1 MTIRRLVCKFTILLS
16 FFWSYFLFGQ
26 QNGPPEDLDAYVA
39 AVLKTFEVPGLAIG
53 IVKDG
58 RVVVTK
64 GYGLRKMGL
73 PAPVDA
79 NTLFGIG
86 SNTKAFTSALLAA
99 LVDEGRISWDD
110 KVYERLPG
118 FQMYDPYV
126 SHEMTIRDLL
136 THKSGMGLGEGDLLL
151 WPHTI
156 YSRDDIIYRLRFM
169 KPQSSFRSHYA
180 YDNLMYVAAGQIV
193 ASVSGKSWE
202 DNLRERI
209 LTPLGMSTTN
219 TSNATWKSEDN
230 YAWPHSTLPGKMQPI
245 DFVTLDNAG
254 PAGSINSSASE
265 MAKWALLQLNH
276 GKFSDSGKR
285 LFSEKQSREMWSA
298 QTILPIEDPPPPLAA
313 LKPNFADY
321 GLGWGLRDYH
331 GRKLIGHSGGVAG
344 FVSRVQLVPE
354 EGLGIVVL
362 TNAEEDGAFSSIVY
376 HVLDHYLK
384 VPRTDWIKAFR
395 EAELAEQRQ
404 AADLVSKQSSSR
416 AANSS
421 PSLPLEKYVG
431 VYNDPWYGPSTIR
444 MENGKLLFSLDHTPK
459 AIGDLE
465 HWQYNT
471 FKSRWRDRT
480 IEDAFLT
487 FTLKSD
493 GTIDHFTM
501 LPVSPLADFSFD
513 YQDLYFTP
521 AVQAP
526 TRP

>member
-1 MTIRRLVCKFTILLS
+1 
-16 FFWSYFLFGQ
+16 
-26 QNGPPEDLDAYVA
+26 
-39 AVLKTFEVPGLAIG
+39 
-53 IVKDG
+53 
-58 RVVVTK
+58 
-64 GYGLRKMGL
+64 
-73 PAPVDA
+73 
-79 NTLFGIG
+79 
-86 SNTKAFTSALLAA
+86 
-99 LVDEGRISWDD
+99 
-110 KVYERLPG
+110 
-118 FQMYDPYV
+118 
-126 SHEMTIRDLL
+126 
-136 THKSGMGLGEGDLLL
+136 
-151 WPHTI
+151 
-156 YSRDDIIYRLRFM
+156 
-169 KPQSSFRSHYA
+169 
-180 YDNLMYVAAGQIV
+180 
-193 ASVSGKSWE
+193 
-202 DNLRERI
+202 
-209 LTPLGMSTTN
+209 
-219 TSNATWKSEDN
+219 
-230 YAWPHSTLPGKMQPI
+230 MQPI

-276 GKFSDSGKR
+276 GKFSDSDKR
-285 LFSEKQSREMWSA
+285 LFSEKQSREMWSP
-298 QTILPIEDPPPPLAA
+298 QTILPIDDPPPPLAA

-321 GLGWGLRDYH
+321 GLGWALRDYH

-395 EAELAEQRQ
+395 DAELVEQRQ

-416 AANSS
+416 AADSS

-444 MENGKLLFSLDHTPK
+444 MENGKLRFSLDHTPR

-471 FKSRWRDRT
+471 FKSRWRDRS